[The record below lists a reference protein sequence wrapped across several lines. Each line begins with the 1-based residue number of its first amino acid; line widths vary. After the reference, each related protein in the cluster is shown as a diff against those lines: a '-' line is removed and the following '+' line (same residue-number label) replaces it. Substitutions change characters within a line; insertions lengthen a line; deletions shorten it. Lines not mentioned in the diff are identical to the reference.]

1 MRRVAHFAMTLAA
14 AAVLLAPQALA
25 QTPPVH
31 SSSPPPPHTSRTP
44 EQRAQMKALRPKFTA
59 CHNKADA
66 AKIGPA
72 DRYAYM
78 KSCLAGTK

>member
-25 QTPPVH
+25 QAERST
-31 SSSPPPPHTSRTP
+31 SPPPPHTSRTP

-72 DRYAYM
+72 DRYAFM
-78 KSCLAGTK
+78 KNCLAGTK